1 MMKRGSMWS
10 EMSVLSQSRKAQ
22 RSKMNDFKS
31 MPSSPPKCTPH
42 SMPQRLSRGSAS
54 LISLVILIGVSLPT
68 PAIAFCGFFVSGAD
82 AGLYNDATQVVLMRK
97 GQRTVMSMSN
107 TYRGP
112 TEDFAMVVPVPVV
125 LKKQQVKTLPANVFQ
140 RIDQLSAPRLV
151 EYWEQDPC
159 QQTRFMSMQYE
170 VVPSAAP
177 PTKMKKRSRRSRGV
191 KIEAQFSAG
200 EYQILILSA
209 REASGLELWLR
220 ERKYNIPEG
229 ASEALAP
236 YIQQGMKF
244 FVAKVDIKKVKRD
257 PDGVVVLS
265 PLRFDFESKALRL
278 PVRLGLLNA
287 SGHQDLL
294 VYILSP
300 ERRYEVANYKNIFI
314 PTNLEVEDAVR
325 KDFGGFYMRLFD
337 ETLALEGGRAVVTEY
352 AWQTTS
358 CDPCPVPPLTP
369 SDLATLGGD
378 VLSSMKVSD
387 TKKTISDRSLTPT
400 FTSNFSRWV
409 LTRLHTRYSADTL
422 SEDLVFTPARP
433 VRGGRGAGGINQE
446 QPGAVELSD
455 VNQFQGRYIIR
466 HYWQGEV
473 SCDQPRYGV
482 WGGPESK
489 TQAPSGLGR
498 AKKSA
503 TALNDMVRSSLP
515 RLKIKGKTEPTR

>member
-10 EMSVLSQSRKAQ
+10 EMSALSQSRKAQ
-22 RSKMNDFKS
+22 CSTMNDFKS
-31 MPSSPPKCTPH
+31 LPSSPPKCTPH
-42 SMPQRLSRGSAS
+42 SNPQRLSRRLAP
-54 LISLVILIGVSLPT
+54 LISLVTFIGVSLPT
-68 PAIAFCGFFVSGAD
+68 SAIAFCGFFVSGAD

-107 TYRGP
+107 TYKGP

-159 QQTRFMSMQYE
+159 QYTKYMFMME
-170 VVPSAAP
+170 EGDSAAP
-177 PTKMKKRSRRSRGV
+177 RLRMQRRLGGSRGV

-200 EYQILILSA
+200 EYKILILSA
-209 REASGLELWLR
+209 REATGLELWLR
-220 ERKYNIPEG
+220 ERKYKIPEG

-287 SGHQDLL
+287 SGQQDLL

-300 ERRYEVANYKNIFI
+300 ESRYEVANYKNVFI
-314 PTNLEVEDAVR
+314 PTNLDVEDEVR
-325 KDFGGFYMRLFD
+325 KDFGGFYTRLFD

-358 CDPCPVPPLTP
+358 CDPCPTPPLTP
-369 SDLATLGGD
+369 SDLTALGGD
-378 VLSSMKVSD
+378 VLSGLKASD
-387 TKKTISDRSLTPT
+387 AEKMRSDRSLRST
-400 FTSNFSRWV
+400 FNSSFSRWI
-409 LTRLHTRYSADTL
+409 LTRLHTRYSAETL

-473 SCDQPRYGV
+473 SCDEPRYGV
-482 WGGPESK
+482 WGGSGSK

-498 AKKSA
+498 AQKSV

-515 RLKIKGKTEPTR
+515 RLKIRGKPEPAR